1 VIDTLRGI
9 LRGNTE
15 KVVSEIFV
23 IEEYA
28 VGLLL
33 IATIVGILARRSRMP
48 YTVGLVIVGAALA
61 IIFQG
66 LHVDLAPELILGI
79 FVPPLI
85 FEAAFHLPIVDL
97 RRNIGPILILTTIGV
112 LLTTF
117 LVGGI
122 VAYGAG
128 IPLEYAIIFG
138 SIIAATDP
146 VAVIALF
153 KSLGVPKRLQVLLE
167 GESLLNDGTAIVI
180 FNIAVA
186 AAMTGAF
193 SVRGGIRDF
202 VVSAGVGLGIG
213 VVLGILASLVISRID
228 DYLIETAITFV
239 LAYGAFILAESI
251 HVSGVLAVVA
261 AGLAN
266 GNIGPRAMSPTTRI
280 VVFNFWEFM
289 SFIAN
294 SFVFLLIGL
303 VTDISLLFNY
313 WPAIL
318 WGIFAALVARM
329 IVIYGLLYPFRTIP
343 IRWKHVIYWGG
354 LRGAISL
361 ALVLSL
367 ATEINSAASNQLLAM
382 VFGLVLFTLLI
393 QGTSMSVVV
402 KRLRIIIRRKDRDEY
417 DLRRARA
424 ASTRSSYEHL
434 EKLYKGGMISNY
446 VWEIMTST
454 LDPYF
459 EKLTSD
465 VKDILK
471 KHPEVQAEEL
481 DSAWREFLRHQRLV
495 ISEQLADHAITE
507 DNYSD
512 LVSQIDNALD
522 LREIKWDDIEDI
534 TYILE
539 KDTSASDQI

>member
-1 VIDTLRGI
+1 MP
-9 LRGNTE
+9 
-15 KVVSEIFV
+15 EIFI

-28 VGLLL
+28 IGLLL

-48 YTVGLVIVGAALA
+48 YTVGLVIVGAGLA
-61 IIFQG
+61 IFQG
-66 LHVDLAPELILGI
+66 LHVELEPELILGI

-85 FEAAFHLPIVDL
+85 FEAAFHLPIVSL
-97 RRNIGPILILTTIGV
+97 RRNIVPILVLATVGV
-112 LLTTF
+112 LTTTF

-122 VAYGAG
+122 VSLGAG
-128 IPLEYAIIFG
+128 IPLSLAIIFG

-153 KSLGVPKRLQVLLE
+153 KTLGVPKRLQVLLE

-186 AAMTGAF
+186 AAVTGGF
-193 SVRGGIRDF
+193 SIREGISDF
-202 VVSAGVGLGIG
+202 IISAGMGLGIG

-228 DYLIETAITFV
+228 DHLIETAITFI
-239 LAYGAFILAESI
+239 LAYGAFLLAESM

-266 GNIGPRAMSPTTRI
+266 GNIGPRGMSPTTRI

-303 VTDISLLFNY
+303 VTDISLLLNN
-313 WPAIL
+313 WQAIL
-318 WGIFAALVARM
+318 WGIFAALVSRM
-329 IVIYGLLYPFRTIP
+329 LVTYGLLSPFKDIP
-343 IRWKHVIYWGG
+343 ARWKHIIYWGG

-361 ALVLSL
+361 ALVFSLSTKL
-367 ATEINSAASNQLLAM
+367 EESASDQLLAM
-382 VFGLVLFTLLI
+382 VFGLVLFTLLV
-393 QGTSMSVVV
+393 QGTTMGAAV
-402 KRLRIIIRRKDRDEY
+402 KKFQIITRRADRDEY

-434 EKLYKGGMISNY
+434 EKIYKDGMISKH
-446 VWEIMTST
+446 VWEIMTSA
-454 LDPYF
+454 LEPYSK
-459 EKLTSD
+459 KLTDD
-465 VKDILK
+465 VKEILK
-471 KHPEVQAEEL
+471 QNPEVQAEEL

-495 ISEQLADHAITE
+495 VAEQLADHSITDE
-507 DNYSD
+507 IYSE
-512 LVSQIDNALD
+512 LVSHIDNALD

-534 TYILE
+534 YNIFDKELAE
-539 KDTSASDQI
+539 SNEAEA

>member
-1 VIDTLRGI
+1 M
-9 LRGNTE
+9 
-15 KVVSEIFV
+15 SEIYL

-33 IATIVGILARRSRMP
+33 IATVVGILARQSRMP

-61 IIFQG
+61 ILFKG
-66 LHVDLAPELILGI
+66 LHVDLDPEIILGV

-85 FEAAFHLPIVDL
+85 FEAAFHLPITDL
-97 RRNIGPILILTTIGV
+97 RRNIVPILILATIGV

-117 LVGGI
+117 IVGGI
-122 VAYGAG
+122 VALGAG
-128 IPLEYAIIFG
+128 IPIAYAIIFG

-153 KSLGVPKRLQVLLE
+153 KTLGVPKRLQVLLE

-186 AAMTGAF
+186 AAATGTF
-193 SVRGGIRDF
+193 SILGG
-202 VVSAGVGLGIG
+202 VSNFLINAGVGLGIG
-213 VVLGILASLVISRID
+213 LLLGILASLVISRID
-228 DYLIETAITFV
+228 DHLIETAITFV
-239 LAYGAFILAESI
+239 LAYGAFIVAESM

-303 VTDISLLFNY
+303 VTDISLLFNN
-313 WPAIL
+313 WQAIL
-318 WGIFAALVARM
+318 WGILAALISRI
-329 IVIYGLLYPFRTIP
+329 IVIYGLLYPFKTISMQ
-343 IRWKHVIYWGG
+343 WKHIISWGG

-367 ATEINSAASNQLLAM
+367 STRLESEISEQLLAM

-393 QGTSMSVVV
+393 QGTSMSGVV
-402 KRLRIIIRRKDRDEY
+402 KRLQIITRRKDRDEY

-434 EKLYKGGMISNY
+434 EKLYKGGMISKY
-446 VWEIMTST
+446 VWEIMSST

-459 EKLTSD
+459 KKLTND
-465 VKDILK
+465 VKDVLK

-481 DSAWREFLRHQRLV
+481 DAAWREFLRHQRLA

-534 TYILE
+534 NNIFE
-539 KDTSASDQI
+539 KGISESDQAEA